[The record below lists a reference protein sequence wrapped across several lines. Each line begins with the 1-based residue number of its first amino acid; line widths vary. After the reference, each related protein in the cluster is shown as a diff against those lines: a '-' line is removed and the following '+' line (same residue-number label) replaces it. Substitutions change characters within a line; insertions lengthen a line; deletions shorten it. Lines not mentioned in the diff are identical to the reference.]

1 VKSEL
6 TKDFIRLFNNLP
18 KNVKKNARKNYKL
31 WKKDS
36 SHPSLEF
43 KKLKTKNSIY
53 SVRISLGYRAIG
65 IMKNNETII
74 WFWVGSHSNYDKLI
88 KKLN

>member
-1 VKSEL
+1 MKSEL
-6 TKDFIRLFNNLP
+6 TKDFISLFNSLP

-31 WKKDS
+31 WKNNS

-43 KKLKTKNSIY
+43 KKLKTKHQIY
-53 SVRISLGYRAIG
+53 SVRISLGYRAVG
-65 IMKNNETII
+65 IKKDGETIV
-74 WFWVGSHSNYDKLI
+74 WFWVGSHNDYENLF